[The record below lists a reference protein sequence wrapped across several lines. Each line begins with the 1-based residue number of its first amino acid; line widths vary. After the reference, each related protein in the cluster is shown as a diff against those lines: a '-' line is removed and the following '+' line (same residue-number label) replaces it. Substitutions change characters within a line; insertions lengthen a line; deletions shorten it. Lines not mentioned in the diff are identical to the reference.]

1 MTIEK
6 LPPLAALRAFAAYV
20 ETDQIVAAG
29 AKIGVT
35 HAAISQQLRALE
47 KHLGVA
53 LLDRTGRTLQ
63 LTGEGQVLADAVTL
77 GFGAIARAVEDI
89 TDADAARPVQV
100 SCTAML
106 ASAWLM
112 PRLGGFRQKH
122 PDIDLM
128 LNPSPLM
135 VPLEP
140 GGIDVALRFGRG
152 DWPGLVS
159 EPLIMSPMVVVAAPS
174 LVEGRTIETPAD
186 LTGLP
191 WLEEAGV
198 SEATRWLQRQGLD
211 QTNQRGRVQVPGNLL
226 LDGARD
232 GQGVAVIVRHFVE
245 RDIEAGRLVELF
257 EDDRRSGYHIVT
269 REGVLRPSAKAF
281 VRWLRRQTK
290 TQP

>member
-1 MTIEK
+1 MTIEQ

-53 LLDRTGRTLQ
+53 LLDRSGRTLQ
-63 LTGEGQVLADAVTL
+63 LTVEGQVLADAVTL
-77 GFGAIARAVEDI
+77 GFGAISRAVEDI
-89 TDADAARPVQV
+89 TGADAARPVQV

-135 VPLEP
+135 VQLEP

-174 LVEGRTIETPAD
+174 LVEGRTIDTPAD

-281 VRWLRRQTK
+281 VSWLRRQSK
-290 TQP
+290 A

>member
-1 MTIEK
+1 MTIEQ

-53 LLDRTGRTLQ
+53 LLDRSGRTLQ

-77 GFGAIARAVEDI
+77 GFGAISRAVEDI
-89 TDADAARPVQV
+89 TGADAARPVQV

-135 VPLEP
+135 VQLEP

-174 LVEGRTIETPAD
+174 LVEGRTINTPAD

-257 EDDRRSGYHIVT
+257 EEDRRSGYHIVT

-281 VRWLRRQTK
+281 VSWLRRQSK
-290 TQP
+290 A

>member
-1 MTIEK
+1 MTIEQ

-53 LLDRTGRTLQ
+53 LLDRSGRTLQ

-77 GFGAIARAVEDI
+77 GFGAISRAVEDI
-89 TDADAARPVQV
+89 TGADAARPVQV

-135 VPLEP
+135 VQLEP

-174 LVEGRTIETPAD
+174 LVKGRTIDTPAD

-281 VRWLRRQTK
+281 VSWLRRQSK
-290 TQP
+290 AQP

>member
-1 MTIEK
+1 MTIEQ

-53 LLDRTGRTLQ
+53 LLDRSGRTLQ

-77 GFGAIARAVEDI
+77 GFGAISRAVEDI
-89 TDADAARPVQV
+89 TGADAARPVQV

-135 VPLEP
+135 VQLEP

-174 LVEGRTIETPAD
+174 LVEGRTIDTPAD

-281 VRWLRRQTK
+281 VSWLRRQSK
-290 TQP
+290 A